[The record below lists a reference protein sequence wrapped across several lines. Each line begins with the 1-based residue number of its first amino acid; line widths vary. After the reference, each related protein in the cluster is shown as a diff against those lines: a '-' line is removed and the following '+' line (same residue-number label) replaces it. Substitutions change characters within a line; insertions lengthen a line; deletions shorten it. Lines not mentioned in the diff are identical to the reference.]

1 MAEVSI
7 HKTLRVDPTTIG
19 YYNIPAGSFGLRAGV
34 QTFSCALFFVT
45 NSSLTYLQ
53 DSNGWWTRGQPQA

>member
-1 MAEVSI
+1 M
-7 HKTLRVDPTTIG
+7 VDPTTIG
-19 YYNIPAGSFGLRAGV
+19 YHNILAGSFGLRAGV
-34 QTFSCALFFVT
+34 QTFSCALYLVT